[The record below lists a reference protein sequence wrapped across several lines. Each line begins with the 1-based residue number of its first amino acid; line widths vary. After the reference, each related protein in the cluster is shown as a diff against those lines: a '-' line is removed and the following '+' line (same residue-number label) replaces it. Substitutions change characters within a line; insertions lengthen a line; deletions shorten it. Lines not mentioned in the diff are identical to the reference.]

1 MTNKPTVSLQAYI
14 RSGAVQQVIGESIG
28 GDNAGNFTTSLLSVV
43 NTNPVLQDCPPESV
57 IKAAIT
63 AASMKLPIDPNLGF
77 AYIIPY
83 NNKIKTKETR
93 TKPDGSTYEVTV
105 ETWQNVAQFQLGYK
119 GFIQLAQRSG
129 QFKRI
134 NSSDVRE
141 GEYLGTDRRSGEI
154 EFDFIQDD
162 KERNAKPVIGYLG
175 YFRLNN
181 GFEKE
186 LYMTVEELQ
195 AHAKRYSKNY
205 AKYGTGLWKDQF
217 DVMAKKTVLKLLIS
231 KYGALSTSLQQ
242 AIRADQASI
251 DGDGYNYVDN
261 EKESIVDTDDDSSD
275 KGKSD
280 KENVIEGDVV
290 DTPPADETD
299 QSPKEPTEAEAP
311 QAEPVV
317 GEAPKT
323 EAKATAPV
331 ETTKEKLAR
340 KFEESKA
347 RRKEEAEKGTQTNLV
362 PEDKK

>member
-83 NNKIKTKETR
+83 NNKVKTKETR

-162 KERNAKPVIGYLG
+162 KERNSKKIIGYLG

-186 LYMTVEELQ
+186 LYMTVEELE
-195 AHAKRYSKNY
+195 AHAKHYSKNY

-261 EKESIVDTDDDSSD
+261 DKESIVDTDDDASD

-280 KENVIEGDVV
+280 KTNVIEGEV
-290 DTPPADETD
+290 TPPDAPDTTD
-299 QSPKEPTEAEAP
+299 VDQTPKEPTEAEAP
-311 QAEPVV
+311 QEP
-317 GEAPKT
+317 AKT
-323 EAKATAPV
+323 EPV
-331 ETTKEKLAR
+331 ETPKEKLAR
-340 KFEESKA
+340 KIAESKA
-347 RRKEEAEKGTQTNLV
+347 RREAEK
-362 PEDKK
+362 ESKK

>member
-83 NNKIKTKETR
+83 NNKVKTKETR

-162 KERNAKPVIGYLG
+162 KERNSKKIIGYLG

-186 LYMTVEELQ
+186 LYMTVEELE
-195 AHAKRYSKNY
+195 AHAKHYSKNY

-261 EKESIVDTDDDSSD
+261 DKESIVDTDDEASD

-280 KENVIEGDVV
+280 KTNVIEGEV
-290 DTPPADETD
+290 TPPEDVD
-299 QSPKEPTEAEAP
+299 QTPKEPTEAEAP
-311 QAEPVV
+311 QEP
-317 GEAPKT
+317 AKT
-323 EAKATAPV
+323 EPV
-331 ETTKEKLAR
+331 ETPKEKIAR
-340 KFEESKA
+340 KFAESKA
-347 RRKEEAEKGTQTNLV
+347 RREEEAKA
-362 PEDKK
+362 KKETK

>member
-43 NTNPVLQDCPPESV
+43 NTNPVLQDCPPESI

-83 NNKIKTKETR
+83 NNKVKTKETR
-93 TKPDGSTYEVTV
+93 QRADGSEYEVTV
-105 ETWQNVAQFQLGYK
+105 ENWQNVAQFQLGYK

-141 GEYLGTDRRSGEI
+141 GEYIGTDRRSGEV

-162 KERNAKPVIGYLG
+162 KERNAKKIIGYLG

-186 LYMTVEELQ
+186 LYMTVEELTG
-195 AHAKRYSKNY
+195 HAKKYSKNY

-261 EKESIVDTDDDSSD
+261 DKESIVDTDEDSAD

-280 KENVIEGDVV
+280 KENVIEGDV
-290 DTPPADETD
+290 TPPDAPDTTD
-299 QSPKEPTEAEAP
+299 VDQTPKEPTEAEAP
-311 QAEPVV
+311 QEP
-317 GEAPKT
+317 
-323 EAKATAPV
+323 AKPV
-331 ETTKEKLAR
+331 ETPKEALAR
-340 KFEESKA
+340 KIADSKA
-347 RRKEEAEKGTQTNLV
+347 RREA
-362 PEDKK
+362 DKNKLDK

>member
-1 MTNKPTVSLQAYI
+1 MTNKPTVSLQAYV
-14 RSGAVQQVIGESIG
+14 RSGAVQQVIAESIG

-93 TKPDGSTYEVTV
+93 QRADGSEYEVTV
-105 ETWQNVAQFQLGYK
+105 ENWQNVAQFQLGYK

-141 GEYLGTDRRSGEI
+141 GEYIGTDRRSGEV

-162 KERNAKPVIGYLG
+162 KERNSKEVIGYLG

-195 AHAKRYSKNY
+195 RHAKKYSKNY

-261 EKESIVDTDDDSSD
+261 DKETIVDTDDDASN

-280 KENVIEGDVV
+280 KENVIEGETADDV
-290 DTPPADETD
+290 D
-299 QSPKEPTEAEAP
+299 QTPKEPTEAEAP
-311 QAEPVV
+311 QAEPVA
-317 GEAPKT
+317 GDPPKD
-323 EAKATAPV
+323 EAKATVPAK
-331 ETTKEKLAR
+331 TLKEKIAEREAR
-340 KFEESKA
+340 VK
-347 RRKEEAEKGTQTNLV
+347 AEK
-362 PEDKK
+362 EAKE

>member
-14 RSGAVQQVIGESIG
+14 RSGAVQQVISESIG

-43 NTNPVLQDCPPESV
+43 NTNPVLQDCPPESI

-83 NNKIKTKETR
+83 NNKIKTKELR
-93 TKPDGSTYEVTV
+93 TKADGSTFEVTV

-141 GEYLGTDRRSGEI
+141 GEYIGTDRRSGEV
-154 EFDFIQDD
+154 EFDFIADD
-162 KERNAKPVIGYLG
+162 KERNKAKVIGYLG

-186 LYMTVEELQ
+186 LYMTVEELT
-195 AHAKRYSKNY
+195 AHAKKYSKNY

-261 EKESIVDTDDDSSD
+261 DKETIVDTDDDSSD

-280 KENVIEGDVV
+280 KTNVIEGDVIDAPANEDADQTPAEEKIPEKPV
-290 DTPPADETD
+290 ENEDTEKAGKT
-299 QSPKEPTEAEAP
+299 TE
-311 QAEPVV
+311 
-317 GEAPKT
+317 
-323 EAKATAPV
+323 PV
-331 ETTKEKLAR
+331 ETPKEKLAR
-340 KFEESKA
+340 KIAKSKA
-347 RRKEEAEKGTQTNLV
+347 RRES
-362 PEDKK
+362 DKK

>member
-1 MTNKPTVSLQAYI
+1 VRYSKLS
-14 RSGAVQQVIGESIG
+14 RESIG

-93 TKPDGSTYEVTV
+93 KRSRTVATFEVTV
-105 ETWQNVAQFQLGYK
+105 ENLAEHVAQFQLGYK

-141 GEYLGTDRRSGEI
+141 GEYLGTDRRSGEV

-162 KERNAKPVIGYLG
+162 KERNDKKIIGYLG

-186 LYMTVEELQ
+186 LYMTVEELT
-195 AHAKRYSKNY
+195 AHAKKYSKNY
-205 AKYGTGLWKDQF
+205 AKYGTGL
-217 DVMAKKTVLKLLIS
+217 ME
-231 KYGALSTSLQQ
+231 
-242 AIRADQASI
+242 R
-251 DGDGYNYVDN
+251 
-261 EKESIVDTDDDSSD
+261 
-275 KGKSD
+275 
-280 KENVIEGDVV
+280 
-290 DTPPADETD
+290 
-299 QSPKEPTEAEAP
+299 
-311 QAEPVV
+311 PV
-317 GEAPKT
+317 
-323 EAKATAPV
+323 
-331 ETTKEKLAR
+331 
-340 KFEESKA
+340 
-347 RRKEEAEKGTQTNLV
+347 RRNG
-362 PEDKK
+362 

>member
-83 NNKIKTKETR
+83 NNKVKTKELR

-154 EFDFIQDD
+154 ELDFIQDD

-181 GFEKE
+181 GFVKE
-186 LYMTVEELQ
+186 LYMTIEELQ
-195 AHAKRYSKNY
+195 AHAKKYSKNY

-261 EKESIVDTDDDSSD
+261 DKESIVDTDDDASD

-280 KENVIEGDVV
+280 KTNVIEGEV
-290 DTPPADETD
+290 TPPDAPDTTD
-299 QSPKEPTEAEAP
+299 VDQTPKEPTEAEAP
-311 QAEPVV
+311 QEP
-317 GEAPKT
+317 AKT
-323 EAKATAPV
+323 EPD
-331 ETTKEKLAR
+331 ETPKEKLAR
-340 KFEESKA
+340 KIAESKA
-347 RRKEEAEKGTQTNLV
+347 RREAEKN
-362 PEDKK
+362 EKK

>member
-43 NTNPVLQDCPPESV
+43 NTNPVLQDCPPESI

-83 NNKIKTKETR
+83 NNKVKTKEIR
-93 TKPDGSTYEVTV
+93 QRSDGTDYEVTV
-105 ETWQNVAQFQLGYK
+105 ENWQNVAQFQLGYK

-141 GEYLGTDRRSGEI
+141 GEYLGTDRRSGEV
-154 EFDFIQDD
+154 EFDFIADD
-162 KERNAKPVIGYLG
+162 TERNKAKIVGYLG

-186 LYMTVEELQ
+186 LYMTVEELTG
-195 AHAKRYSKNY
+195 HAKKYSKNY

-261 EKESIVDTDDDSSD
+261 DKESIVDTDEDSAD

-280 KENVIEGDVV
+280 KTNVIDGEVSPPESPDNSDV
-290 DTPPADETD
+290 D

-311 QAEPVV
+311 QEDAPDEP
-317 GEAPKT
+317 E
-323 EAKATAPV
+323 
-331 ETTKEKLAR
+331 ETPKEKLAR
-340 KFEESKA
+340 KIAESKA
-347 RRKEEAEKGTQTNLV
+347 RREAEKKET
-362 PEDKK
+362 K

>member
-43 NTNPVLQDCPPESV
+43 NTNPVLQDCPPESI

-83 NNKIKTKETR
+83 NNKVKTKEIR
-93 TKPDGSTYEVTV
+93 QRSDGTDYEVTV
-105 ETWQNVAQFQLGYK
+105 ENWQNVAQFQLGYK

-141 GEYLGTDRRSGEI
+141 GEYLGTDRRSGEV
-154 EFDFIQDD
+154 EFDFIADD
-162 KERNAKPVIGYLG
+162 KERNKAKIVGYLG

-186 LYMTVEELQ
+186 LYMTVEELTG
-195 AHAKRYSKNY
+195 HAKKYSKNY

-261 EKESIVDTDDDSSD
+261 DKESIVDTDEDSAD

-280 KENVIEGDVV
+280 KENVIEGEV
-290 DTPPADETD
+290 TPADEVD
-299 QSPKEPTEAEAP
+299 QTPKEPTEAEAP
-311 QAEPVV
+311 QE
-317 GEAPKT
+317 EAPS
-323 EAKATAPV
+323 EPV
-331 ETTKEKLAR
+331 ETPKEALAR
-340 KFEESKA
+340 KFAESKA
-347 RRKEEAEKGTQTNLV
+347 RRESEKKEAK
-362 PEDKK
+362 

>member
-43 NTNPVLQDCPPESV
+43 NTNPVLQDCPPESI

-83 NNKIKTKETR
+83 NNKVKTKETR
-93 TKPDGSTYEVTV
+93 QRADGSEYEVTV
-105 ETWQNVAQFQLGYK
+105 ENWQNVAQFQLGYK

-141 GEYLGTDRRSGEI
+141 GEYIGTDRRSGEV

-162 KERNAKPVIGYLG
+162 KERNAKKIIGYLG

-186 LYMTVEELQ
+186 LYMTVDELTG
-195 AHAKRYSKNY
+195 HAKKYSKNY

-261 EKESIVDTDDDSSD
+261 DKESIVDTDEDSGD

-290 DTPPADETD
+290 PPNVGEDVTPPDAPDTTD
-299 QSPKEPTEAEAP
+299 QVDQTPKEPTEAEAP
-311 QAEPVV
+311 QED
-317 GEAPKT
+317 APS
-323 EAKATAPV
+323 EPV
-331 ETTKEKLAR
+331 ETDKEKLAR
-340 KFEESKA
+340 KIAESKA
-347 RRKEEAEKGTQTNLV
+347 RREAEKKDG
-362 PEDKK
+362 KK

>member
-83 NNKIKTKETR
+83 NNKVKTKETR

-162 KERNAKPVIGYLG
+162 AERNKKPIIGYLG

-195 AHAKRYSKNY
+195 KHAKQYSKNY

-261 EKESIVDTDDDSSD
+261 EKESIVDTDDDSAD

-280 KENVIEGDVV
+280 KTNVIEGDVV
-290 DTPPADETD
+290 DNPDTNSD
-299 QSPKEPTEAEAP
+299 KPTEVTPTESTENP
-311 QAEPVV
+311 DKMPEKPVENEDTEKA
-317 GEAPKT
+317 GKT
-323 EAKATAPV
+323 TEPV
-331 ETTKEKLAR
+331 ETPKEKLAR
-340 KFEESKA
+340 KIAESKA
-347 RRKEEAEKGTQTNLV
+347 RREAEKK
-362 PEDKK
+362 EAK